1 MPIRRLP
8 ILVLCLSTLCLST
21 PYLLAARP
29 AAAGAPAE
37 GVPACNYQPFEPGP
51 GRLRM
56 GWVTLDLGP
65 SDNPKTPETW
75 RGPIILSRPD
85 RSYCITDLHTGVL
98 QRPFFTDGQS
108 FVMTTYAA
116 EQQTVFFID
125 AASCRVLWKSP
136 AFSGDVALTATVLH
150 TGRKAWKLGP
160 HCLPEADVP

>member
-1 MPIRRLP
+1 MRISRLP
-8 ILVLCLSTLCLST
+8 ILVLCLSVLCLAT
-21 PYLLAARP
+21 AWPAGAR
-29 AAAGAPAE
+29 APAE

-51 GRLRM
+51 SRMRM

-65 SDNPKTPETW
+65 GDNPKTPETW
-75 RGPIILSRPD
+75 RGPIIMTRPD

-98 QRPFFTDGQS
+98 QRPFFTDGQN
-108 FVMTTYAA
+108 FVMTTYAD
-116 EQQTVFFID
+116 EQQTVFFIE

-160 HCLPEADVP
+160 RCLPETDLP